1 MPKVITSFIV
11 PGLAPDAAFDLISD
25 FKSYPELTD
34 AVVAVDLKESDQ
46 PGIISSW
53 TVKFR
58 RGLLC
63 WTEQDVL
70 NRAAGEIEFHQ
81 LEGDFEVFDGY
92 WRVRAVPGG
101 TEVQFEA
108 HFDLGMPTIADL
120 LNPVAERALRDNI
133 ALILAGLFGEIH
145 QVAGVS

>member
-1 MPKVITSFIV
+1 MPKVVTSFIV
-11 PGLAPDAAFDLISD
+11 PGLGPDAAFDLISD
-25 FKSYPELTD
+25 FKSYPALTD
-34 AVVAVDLKESDQ
+34 AVVAVDLKESEL
-46 PGIISSW
+46 PGIISTC

-70 NRAAGEIEFHQ
+70 DREAGEIEFHQ

-92 WRVRAVPGG
+92 WRVRAVPEG

-108 HFDLGMPTIADL
+108 HFDLGVLPRL
-120 LNPVAERALRDNI
+120 E
-133 ALILAGLFGEIH
+133 AGLPPAEH
-145 QVAGVS
+145 QP

>member
-1 MPKVITSFIV
+1 MPKVFTSFIV
-11 PGLAPDAAFDLISD
+11 PGLDPDAAFDLISD
-25 FKSYPELTD
+25 FKSYPDLTD
-34 AVVAVDLKESDQ
+34 AVVAVELKESEQ
-46 PGIISSW
+46 PGIISTW

-70 NRAAGEIEFHQ
+70 DREAGEIEFHQ

-92 WRVRAVPGG
+92 WRVRAVPEG

-108 HFDLGMPTIADL
+108 HFDLGIPTLADL
-120 LNPVAERALRDNI
+120 LDPVAERALRDNI

-145 QVAGVS
+145 QVAKVS